1 MGFGG
6 ISIWQLLIILAIV
19 VLVFGTKRLPGAARD
34 IGSAITSFRDGM
46 KRDNT
51 DQLEKDK
58 TDSKDCLK
66 ERHSMLDIG
75 FAELVVVAAI
85 ALFVVGPERL
95 PSTIRSLSLWL
106 GRLKRSFE
114 EIKSDV
120 SRELHNEEV
129 MRALA
134 EGKDQIK
141 DVTDVGTVIET
152 EATRV
157 LTEEPE
163 NPKSSERE

>member
-1 MGFGG
+1 
-6 ISIWQLLIILAIV
+6 
-19 VLVFGTKRLPGAARD
+19 
-34 IGSAITSFRDGM
+34 
-46 KRDNT
+46 
-51 DQLEKDK
+51 
-58 TDSKDCLK
+58 
-66 ERHSMLDIG
+66 MLDIG
-75 FAELVVVAAI
+75 FAELLVVAAI

-152 EATRV
+152 ETTRA
-157 LTEEPE
+157 LTDEPE
-163 NPKSSERE
+163 SPKSPDRE